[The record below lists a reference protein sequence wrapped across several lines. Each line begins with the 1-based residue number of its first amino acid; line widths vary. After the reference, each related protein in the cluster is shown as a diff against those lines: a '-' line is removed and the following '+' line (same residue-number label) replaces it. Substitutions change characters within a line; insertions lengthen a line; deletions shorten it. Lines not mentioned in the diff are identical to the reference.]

1 MENSNEH
8 RYARAKERVENIKS
22 FYHNLIAY
30 CIVIPLL
37 VYLNFRTTEFPWAI
51 FPAIGWGLGLVGH
64 WMTAYG
70 QNPFFGKEWEERKI
84 QEFMNDK
91 EF

>member
-1 MENSNEH
+1 MENSKAYN
-8 RYARAKERVENIKS
+8 YARAKERVAEIKS
-22 FYHNLIAY
+22 FYSNLIAY
-30 CIVIPLL
+30 CLVIPLL
-37 VYLNFRTTEFPWAI
+37 VYLNFKTTDFPWSI
-51 FPAIGWGLGLVGH
+51 FPAVGWGLGLVGH

-70 QNPFFGKEWEERKI
+70 HNPVFGKEWEERKI